1 MSELILADSLFPSD
15 NELEIPTL
23 RLDMQPTSV
32 EIPFVCF
39 GEQKRTYQMKGRGTL
54 HFVTDDFCFC

>member
-39 GEQKRTYQMKGRGTL
+39 GEQKRTYQMSGRGTL
-54 HFVTDDFCFC
+54 HFFM